1 MCIYLFRFFWDKL
14 ENVFKLKKIDRKI
27 KVRMIFYFLIKGKKA
42 IAI

>member
-27 KVRMIFYFLIKGKKA
+27 NVRMIFYFLIKGKTA